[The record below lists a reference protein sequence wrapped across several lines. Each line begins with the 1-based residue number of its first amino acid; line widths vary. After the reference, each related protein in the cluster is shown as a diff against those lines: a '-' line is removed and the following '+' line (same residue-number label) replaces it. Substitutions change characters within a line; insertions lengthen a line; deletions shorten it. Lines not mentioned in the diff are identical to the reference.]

1 MLGGRKPACGC
12 IAIVDLVSFLSE
24 IRAGPMR
31 TPTITLTL
39 TLTLTIGYNPMVE
52 ELLS

>member
-39 TLTLTIGYNPMVE
+39 TLTIGYNPMVE